1 MKMSIKINVQV
12 RLIRKHMKLRK
23 DSRNDIN

>member
-1 MKMSIKINVQV
+1 MKMSIKINMQV

-23 DSRNDIN
+23 ASRNDIN